1 MKNSSINGKKLLK
14 LLILKFLTSDI
25 INMIVN
31 IVIPCILS
39 VHCTKYIKNNKTW
52 WIITCSLVLI
62 IIIYNIFSTVAKKIN
77 QKNIRLLNIVYNC
90 YNEQRMINCKFATK
104 IYRLNNTIMNHVSS
118 KTRIDKKAL
127 DNFADFQSVSF
138 DVCQSIHKI
147 LNEEFGEDILCEVTL
162 MKKEKNIIKMVA
174 YANNNGE
181 MPSSY
186 KEKFA
191 LKNSDV
197 YFVRLFNNL
206 NAKIVCLSTQE
217 DIGKNFKMLNGSNE
231 REKNICQYVGI
242 PVKTNRN
249 EIEFLLQV
257 DVSKPKILGKNEK
270 QMKTFA
276 NNVFYPYAVLLHK
289 TYERDLIF
297 NKYYDMLGIMLSNK

>member
-1 MKNSSINGKKLLK
+1 M
-14 LLILKFLTSDI
+14 
-25 INMIVN
+25 
-31 IVIPCILS
+31 
-39 VHCTKYIKNNKTW
+39 
-52 WIITCSLVLI
+52 
-62 IIIYNIFSTVAKKIN
+62 
-77 QKNIRLLNIVYNC
+77 
-90 YNEQRMINCKFATK
+90 
-104 IYRLNNTIMNHVSS
+104 
-118 KTRIDKKAL
+118 
-127 DNFADFQSVSF
+127 
-138 DVCQSIHKI
+138 
-147 LNEEFGEDILCEVTL
+147 
-162 MKKEKNIIKMVA
+162 
-174 YANNNGE
+174 
-181 MPSSY
+181 
-186 KEKFA
+186 
-191 LKNSDV
+191 
-197 YFVRLFNNL
+197 